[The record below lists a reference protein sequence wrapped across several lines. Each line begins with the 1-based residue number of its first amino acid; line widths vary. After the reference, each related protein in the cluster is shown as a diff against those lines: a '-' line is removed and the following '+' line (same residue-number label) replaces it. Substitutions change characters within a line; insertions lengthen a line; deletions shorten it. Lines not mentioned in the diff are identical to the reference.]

1 MEELPGAVNEL
12 GDRSSCVNCLWRMA
26 GWLSDGQ
33 LFLNTDGVAILTD
46 DDACQ
51 AANRS
56 TDLEAETAQSQ
67 SQLYV

>member
-1 MEELPGAVNEL
+1 MCQLFVA
-12 GDRSSCVNCLWRMA
+12 D

-33 LFLNTDGVAILTD
+33 LFLNTDGVAIQTD

-51 AANRS
+51 AGNRS
-56 TDLEAETAQSQ
+56 TALEAETAQSQ